1 MALAVP
7 PSLLGTRVSGDVAG
21 YTLYTDKNGAPVIFP
36 RHPPKVPRSILQA
49 KQRTRFAIA
58 VTRWHEAP
66 AIVREAY
73 EAMSLKLSLPM
84 TGLNVWM
91 KLSLTQDEGLRQT
104 LERQSALSLP
114 MPPNPY
120 AEVP

>member
-1 MALAVP
+1 VAASTILTHQEPATKW
-7 PSLLGTRVSGDVAG
+7 PS
-21 YTLYTDKNGAPVIFP
+21 
-36 RHPPKVPRSILQA
+36 Q
-49 KQRTRFAIA
+49 
-58 VTRWHEAP
+58 TRWHEAP